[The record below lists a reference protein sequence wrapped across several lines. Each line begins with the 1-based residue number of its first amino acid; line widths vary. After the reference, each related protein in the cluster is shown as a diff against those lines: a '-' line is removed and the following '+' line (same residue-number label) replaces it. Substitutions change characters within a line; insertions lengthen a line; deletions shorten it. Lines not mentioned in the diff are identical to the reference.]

1 MEIVTS
7 RVSVYEIEL
16 DLSGWEHSS
25 SGQIPRFQDILRD
38 TIPSVYEHKSMTGRA
53 GGFLEEVR
61 KGTNFAHVIEHV
73 LLELL
78 HLADSEGRTYTGWTH
93 EKGGFCYVVH
103 YGAPDFLTGRL
114 AAILGVEL
122 VRRLIEGEVVDVAYY
137 LQQLKDP
144 LTYFAREE
152 SPWAERCD
160 LAEPISTIQEIE
172 AALAATEA
180 SPTRELTGDQT
191 EAIRLH
197 LNSIADRL
205 PLIIEAWEKAFLEYG
220 GKFAAAILDKVALI
234 NFDKFMLLLVNGDF
248 GAYFR
253 AVRNVSTVINSYRI
267 PIHFVNHSIW
277 LFKNKLLRQLIDR
290 YQEDK
295 EALHNAIHDFEDF
308 FQMVLSNVS
317 QGFRG
322 EASLG
327 GIQSL
332 VELKEFREV
341 KERKGCILVVDDD
354 EVTRR
359 AFGDTLEYHGYRAL
373 ITENGEQALQALQDN
388 ADEISLVILDLFMP
402 DMSGREVYQQISR
415 LRPDMKVLISSGYP
429 LDSDIQQL
437 LTGDRVDFIG
447 KPFKVEEFL
456 SKIRSISDETG
467 GIGQPREKKP

>member
-1 MEIVTS
+1 
-7 RVSVYEIEL
+7 
-16 DLSGWEHSS
+16 
-25 SGQIPRFQDILRD
+25 
-38 TIPSVYEHKSMTGRA
+38 
-53 GGFLEEVR
+53 
-61 KGTNFAHVIEHV
+61 
-73 LLELL
+73 
-78 HLADSEGRTYTGWTH
+78 
-93 EKGGFCYVVH
+93 
-103 YGAPDFLTGRL
+103 
-114 AAILGVEL
+114 
-122 VRRLIEGEVVDVAYY
+122 
-137 LQQLKDP
+137 
-144 LTYFAREE
+144 
-152 SPWAERCD
+152 
-160 LAEPISTIQEIE
+160 
-172 AALAATEA
+172 
-180 SPTRELTGDQT
+180 
-191 EAIRLH
+191 
-197 LNSIADRL
+197 
-205 PLIIEAWEKAFLEYG
+205 
-220 GKFAAAILDKVALI
+220 
-234 NFDKFMLLLVNGDF
+234 
-248 GAYFR
+248 
-253 AVRNVSTVINSYRI
+253 
-267 PIHFVNHSIW
+267 
-277 LFKNKLLRQLIDR
+277 
-290 YQEDK
+290 
-295 EALHNAIHDFEDF
+295 
-308 FQMVLSNVS
+308 VS